1 MPNVEIGAAA
11 EQKLLVDQE
20 VAIDF
25 LGSPD
30 ARVLSTPNMIL
41 CMERTCREALRPFL
55 EPGHDSV
62 GTHVNVSHLAA
73 APIGVVVS
81 FTAEIVGVE
90 DRRVMFR
97 VAARSEDGELIGE
110 GMHERTI
117 VNVAKFVSRL
127 VAKIR
132 RT

>member
-1 MPNVEIGAAA
+1 MSNIEIGATA

-41 CMERTCREALRPFL
+41 YMERTCRETVLRFL

-62 GTHVNVSHLAA
+62 GTHVNVSHVAA
-73 APIGVVVS
+73 APIGVVVT
-81 FTAEIVGVE
+81 FTAEIMAVE
-90 DRRVMFR
+90 DRRVTFR
-97 VAARSEDGELIGE
+97 VAARSEGGELIGE
-110 GMHERTI
+110 GTHERGI
-117 VNVAKFVSRL
+117 INVARFVSRL
-127 VAKIR
+127 SSKIQ